1 MCIYMYINIPHIFS
15 LLTSLIFTCLLYNL
29 QANIDVTQIYI
40 DDILTILPS
49 IAISFYYAKGVKWNV
64 DH

>member
-40 DDILTILPS
+40 DDILTILP
-49 IAISFYYAKGVKWNV
+49 
-64 DH
+64 